1 MATRPLQPGDPR
13 EAGPYRLLARL
24 GSGGMGVVF
33 LGRSAG
39 GRTVAIKL
47 VREDLARDPEFRRR
61 FRNEVRAAREVAGRF
76 TAAVLDADT
85 EAATPWLAT
94 AYIAGPTLQEVVG
107 GEDGPLPERSLR
119 TLAAGLGGAL
129 RAIHERGVVHRD
141 LKPSNVLLT
150 LDGPRVIDF
159 GIARAV
165 NHSVVTR
172 TGSLIGTP
180 AFMSPEQ
187 IRGERVTP
195 ASDVFSLGSVLAYA
209 ATGRM
214 PFATTEDGVHALMMR
229 ITMAEPDLGGLPESS
244 RGLVGSCLAKDP
256 SARPL
261 PQEIIERAAASGATE
276 PWLPPKVM
284 DRLGRHAVALLDLEA
299 PVTRRPGDPAGPTAP
314 ASRPPSA
321 DRPASVPPASAPTV
335 SVPPASVT
343 PAGATPAGVPPMFPP
358 RRSRG
363 LAIAGA
369 VLAPL
374 ALIGVVLYVT
384 DLGDDGAPASGTAAT
399 AGPARA
405 TPTASP
411 STPRPSPTTPTPSP
425 RRSTVPSALVG
436 TWEGP
441 SSDDETL
448 RFTIRRGRAGSDVL
462 TERFSYGRLTCH
474 LVGRLE
480 WAGARGI
487 TVTARISRETH
498 LSCKYNTGTQTLTLT
513 NGGTLV
519 FRAENGTVSGSL
531 RRVG

>member
-94 AYIAGPTLQEVVG
+94 AYIAGPTLQEVVDG
-107 GEDGPLPERSLR
+107 DDGPLPERSLLP
-119 TLAAGLGGAL
+119 LAAGLGGAL

-195 ASDVFSLGSVLAYA
+195 ASDVFALGSVLAYA

-229 ITMAEPDLGGLPESS
+229 ITMAEPDLDGLPGTL

-284 DRLGRHAVALLDLEA
+284 DRLGRRAVALLDLEA
-299 PVTRRPGDPAGPTAP
+299 PV
-314 ASRPPSA
+314 SRPPPA
-321 DRPASVPPASAPTV
+321 DRPTSTPPASTPPPSVTPASAPPTGV
-335 SVPPASVT
+335 PSVPP
-343 PAGATPAGVPPMFPP
+343 P
-358 RRSRG
+358 RRFRAP
-363 LAIAGA
+363 AIAGA
-369 VLAPL
+369 ALAPL
-374 ALIGVVLYVT
+374 ALIGVVLYVAN
-384 DLGDDGAPASGTAAT
+384 LGDDGAPASGTAAT
-399 AGPARA
+399 ASSARA
-405 TPTASP
+405 TPAASP
-411 STPRPSPTTPTPSP
+411 STPRPSPTAPTPSP
-425 RRSTVPSALVG
+425 RRSAVPSALVG

-448 RFTIRRGRAGSDVL
+448 RFTIRRGRTGSDVV
-462 TERFSYGRLTCH
+462 TERFTDRRLTCH

-487 TVTARISRETH
+487 TVTARISQETH
-498 LSCKYNTGTQTLTLT
+498 LSCKFDTGTQTLTLT
-513 NGGTLV
+513 DEGILV
-519 FRAENGTVSGSL
+519 FRAENGSVSGSL
-531 RRVG
+531 RRAG